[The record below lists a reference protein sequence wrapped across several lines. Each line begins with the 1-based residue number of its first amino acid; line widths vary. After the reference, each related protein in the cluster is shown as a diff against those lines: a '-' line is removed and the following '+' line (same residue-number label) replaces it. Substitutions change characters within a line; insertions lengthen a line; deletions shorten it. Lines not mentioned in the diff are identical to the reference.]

1 MLGAVVHVRWRNE
14 GCLREKLSF
23 LSAVSVLAASASDAK
38 LLPARGCRGK
48 ILASEEILSSGAAT
62 SWGFALSLGG
72 GRRRGMP
79 INFKLLPFRLKWFNR
94 FQLYLGALCTLAKIY
109 PRNGH

>member
-1 MLGAVVHVRWRNE
+1 MLGAGVYVRWRNE

-23 LSAVSVLAASASDAK
+23 LSAVSVLAASNAK

-72 GRRRGMP
+72 VWRRGRP

-94 FQLYLGALCTLAKIY
+94 FQLYLGALCTLAKTY

>member
-1 MLGAVVHVRWRNE
+1 MLPQKIDMLGAVRWRNE

-23 LSAVSVLAASASDAK
+23 LSAVSVLAASNAK

-72 GRRRGMP
+72 RVAAGD
-79 INFKLLPFRLKWFNR
+79 
-94 FQLYLGALCTLAKIY
+94 A
-109 PRNGH
+109 H